1 MQKFKRE
8 VEQCLPMLKKARGWT
23 DLEKLE
29 REGKVKN
36 YECVI
41 PGGAAH
47 VSWVKSDWGNTQGGF
62 EKYKNKVIQS
72 MHRDYKQ
79 ATVSIEKTIRTN
91 YLSRI
96 DTWYPSKSTA

>member
-36 YECVI
+36 YE
-41 PGGAAH
+41 
-47 VSWVKSDWGNTQGGF
+47 
-62 EKYKNKVIQS
+62 
-72 MHRDYKQ
+72 
-79 ATVSIEKTIRTN
+79 
-91 YLSRI
+91 
-96 DTWYPSKSTA
+96 